1 MIADVYKLTVYA
13 QNLRVFT
20 IQALVP
26 KYSGCHAV
34 KLRPSLTI
42 LDMIYSLLGL
52 LNIHILRRD
61 IAVSG
66 KIYRLQR
73 KQKQSSKTRGQHKN
87 WFRTDSIWTD
97 KRRLEKRDDIHLR
110 WPCVSQCFVLKPL
123 KIKFCGIKTM
133 IEA

>member
-1 MIADVYKLTVYA
+1 MIADIYKLTVYA
-13 QNLRVFT
+13 QNLTVFT
-20 IQALVP
+20 KQALVP
-26 KYSGCHAV
+26 KYSGYHAV
-34 KLRPSLTI
+34 KLHPSLTI

-61 IAVSG
+61 IVVSG

-97 KRRLEKRDDIHLR
+97 KRRLEKRDVIHLW
-110 WPCVSQCFVLKPL
+110 WPCMSQRCFVLKSFA
-123 KIKFCGIKTM
+123 KYSFVG
-133 IEA
+133 